1 MQMPDHKVVLGS
13 PEWIAHA
20 DGVVRDI
27 LAEHGE
33 EGQSLRICEVCVDAP
48 PEIRNDDRNASWV
61 ITIDGKTGGVE
72 PGRSEDAEY
81 YLQATWELELAGA
94 RTVYTPEYIAEQEKN
109 PTPRHEDPNLEVR
122 GDVEQLPEWMMEFHN
137 RMAVVT
143 A

>member
-61 ITIDGKTGGVE
+61 IFRLFLDTRHARARVCLKTQRKRRE
-72 PGRSEDAEY
+72 MQP
-81 YLQATWELELAGA
+81 
-94 RTVYTPEYIAEQEKN
+94 
-109 PTPRHEDPNLEVR
+109 
-122 GDVEQLPEWMMEFHN
+122 
-137 RMAVVT
+137 
-143 A
+143 